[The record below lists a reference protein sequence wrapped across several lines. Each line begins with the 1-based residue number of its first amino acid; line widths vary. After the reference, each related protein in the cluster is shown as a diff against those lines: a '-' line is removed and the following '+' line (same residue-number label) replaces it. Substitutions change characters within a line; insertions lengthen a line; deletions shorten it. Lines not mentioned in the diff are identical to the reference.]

1 MRLSSAAFLCNNLY
15 LYQSLPGS
23 LDGATQASSSITI
36 ALTLA
41 SYIMCSIVRD
51 DVGNCD
57 EDHLKSN
64 KKGLKV
70 FYVKVSNKIG
80 SKMLF
85 MKRVRECISTVMVG
99 ESSLSLPL

>member
-23 LDGATQASSSITI
+23 LDGATQAGSIII
-36 ALTLA
+36 ALLSLA
-41 SYIMCSIVRD
+41 SYIMCSIVHD
-51 DVGNCD
+51 DVWNCD

-80 SKMLF
+80 
-85 MKRVRECISTVMVG
+85 C
-99 ESSLSLPL
+99 LS

>member
-23 LDGATQASSSITI
+23 LDGATQASSIII

-57 EDHLKSN
+57 EEHLKSN

-70 FYVKVSNKIG
+70 FYVKVSNKIDQKCF
-80 SKMLF
+80 S
-85 MKRVRECISTVMVG
+85 
-99 ESSLSLPL
+99 